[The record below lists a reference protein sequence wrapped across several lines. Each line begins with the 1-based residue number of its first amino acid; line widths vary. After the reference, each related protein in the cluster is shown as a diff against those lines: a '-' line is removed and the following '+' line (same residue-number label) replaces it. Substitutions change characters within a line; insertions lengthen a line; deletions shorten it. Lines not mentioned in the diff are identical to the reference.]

1 MANYYGEARTNYFH
15 VKDEEAF
22 LKAMEDVP
30 GIDIQSDANGFVI
43 LGNDD
48 DGYNTWY
55 KWTVD
60 DEELD
65 IPQMVAEHLADGEVA
80 VFMEVGH
87 EKLRYLTGGA
97 VAVNS
102 EGEEVIVSIIDI
114 YKLAA
119 AHFGINEE
127 EISRAEY

>member
-1 MANYYGEARTNYFH
+1 MANFYGEARTNYFH

-43 LGNDD
+43 LGDD
-48 DGYNTWY
+48 CDGYNTWY
-55 KWTVD
+55 KWSID

-80 VFMEVGH
+80 IFMEVGH
-87 EKLRYLTGGA
+87 EKLRYLSGSA

-102 EGEEVIVSIIDI
+102 KGEEVIVSIGDI

-119 AHFGINEE
+119 THFGLNEE